1 MDECTVDVIYGI
13 HITQL
18 ETFSPSRARFHL
30 TNDRGMCGRCF
41 KSEVSHSSQQVR
53 LLKWLRERRGKE
65 RARFAHVGPAVSTDG
80 DDWCAR
86 VFVVS
91 AFDVPR
97 SAFTIDCGYGV
108 KRLGH
113 TDQKNDV
120 VTHRLAYAGPSG
132 YNQTLCR

>member
-1 MDECTVDVIYGI
+1 MN

-18 ETFSPSRARFHL
+18 GTFSPSRARFHL

-41 KSEVSHSSQQVR
+41 ESEVSHSSQQVR

-65 RARFAHVGPAVSTDG
+65 RARFTHVRPTVSTDG

-108 KRLGH
+108 RDIR
-113 TDQKNDV
+113 TKNDV

-132 YNQTLCR
+132 CNQTLCR